1 MGFEQMVFFLSKT
14 SKKYLSKLEKDIQL
28 KIVSAIEGLPD
39 QGDIQKMRG
48 QYHPNTFRLRIGRF
62 RVLYMRDEDTIKIL
76 DIDTRGDIY
85 K

>member
-1 MGFEQMVFFLSKT
+1 MLIVLSKT
-14 SKKYLSKLEKDIQL
+14 SRKYLAKLEFGIRS

-39 QGDIQKMRG
+39 KDALDT
-48 QYHPNTFRLRIGRF
+48 YRLRVGKY
-62 RVLYMRDEDTIKIL
+62 RVLYVWEKDTIRVV

>member
-1 MGFEQMVFFLSKT
+1 MLIFLSKT
-14 SKKYLSKLEKDIQL
+14 SRKYLAKLELGIRS

-39 QGDIQKMRG
+39 KGDIKRMQG
-48 QYHPNTFRLRIGRF
+48 ACPLDTYRLRVGKY
-62 RVLYMRDEDTIKIL
+62 RVLYVWEKDTIRVV